1 MGKVSQ
7 GNFNIQVEK
16 PDNKDLAEL
25 VESFNTMIL
34 EVDVLMKENIQK
46 EHEKTRMEMMALN
59 AKINSHFLY
68 NTLNTIK
75 WQAISQSQMDIANSI
90 VALTKILEYSCK
102 KP

>member
-25 VESFNTMIL
+25 VESFNTMIQ

-46 EHEKTRMEMMALN
+46 EHEKTRMER
-59 AKINSHFLY
+59 
-68 NTLNTIK
+68 
-75 WQAISQSQMDIANSI
+75 WR
-90 VALTKILEYSCK
+90 
-102 KP
+102 